1 MKPSTVANAS
11 FWATLALIILFTF
24 GDSIFYGLGTLSL
37 LVCLIFLHN
46 TYAGKVARIYFII
59 SFLLIAAFVVVILVS
74 DIDINSLLNYEFPFT
89 QSPEV
94 EAFAN
99 LFRVA

>member
-24 GDSIFYGLGTLSL
+24 GDSIFYGLGSLSL

-59 SFLLIAAFVVVILVS
+59 SFVLIVILVVVILFS
-74 DIDINSLLNYEFPFT
+74 GIDINSLFNYEFPFT
-89 QSPEV
+89 QNQEI
-94 EAFAN
+94 EAFTN
-99 LFRVA
+99 LFRVV